1 MNKIQSILAP
11 KFMPIKIRARLLIIA
26 SLMVAAISIFI
37 LVFFPA
43 RQQKLAFNNLEERA
57 ESIALMTA
65 HGIGAGY
72 YYYDSLEISETI
84 KSARFNSD
92 LVYIIAIDETG
103 NIINEV
109 NKDTA
114 LKYGSLDSAQAVYIS
129 PNKEI
134 YQIMTPIAIER
145 ELIGRLYLGFSLEPL
160 REEVEDIRA
169 MAAVV
174 SLIIFVLGI
183 IIIHWV
189 DTIITRPLIK
199 IVDAANQ
206 IAGGDISKRAMVY
219 SKNEIGELATAFNGM
234 VKKLS
239 ETHQELEN
247 ANQHLEDRIVQRTQA
262 LYEEIEDR
270 KRAEESL
277 AKSISVLTSTLE
289 STGDGIL
296 VVDRDKGT
304 IKTNQ
309 KFIDLTSLPKEIIEA
324 GDYLTVIEYFVGI
337 VKYPDK
343 FRAKVA
349 EIFAEPEIGR
359 IDIIE
364 LKDNRF
370 FEIFSQPHWE
380 HGKCVGRVYSFRDVT
395 EQHRLEES
403 LRQSQK
409 MEAIGQLAGGV
420 AHDFNNILT
429 IINGYGE
436 LLLST
441 IDSDHPMYRK
451 LVEIKKAGERASGLT
466 GQLLAFSRKQVLAP
480 QVLDINAIV
489 ANMQKMLKRLIGENI
504 AMEIDGANDL
514 WKIHAD
520 KGQIEQVLMN
530 LIVNARDAMPNG
542 GVITINAQNLEVSGT
557 QAKARDELKAG
568 FYVRLAVTDT
578 GKGMDSATQARIFE
592 PFFTTKEVG
601 KGTGM
606 GLSTVYG
613 IVKQSEGAIT
623 VQSEL
628 GKGTTFYIYLP
639 RVTESEILHEKE
651 AIPAE
656 DLAGNETILL
666 VEDDKPVRELAFV
679 ALVQKGY
686 TVLEAADAEEAI
698 KQSEKYGNTI
708 QLLLTD
714 VIMPKIGGCEL
725 AGMLKNVRPDMRV
738 LFMSGY
744 TDNAITK
751 QITSL
756 EFGAF
761 LQKPFTPESLAK
773 SVRNLL
779 NSQAASTNSQS
790 IAKTP
795 VT

>member
-43 RQQKLAFNNLEERA
+43 RQQKLAFSNLEERA

-72 YYYDSLEISETI
+72 YYYDSLEINETI
-84 KSARFNSD
+84 KSAQFNSD

-129 PNKEI
+129 PKKEI
-134 YQIMTPIAIER
+134 YQIMTPIVIER
-145 ELIGRLYLGFSLEPL
+145 ELIGRLYLGFSMEPL

-169 MAAVV
+169 MVAMV

-183 IIIHWV
+183 FVIHRV

-219 SKNEIGELATAFNGM
+219 SKNEIGELATAFNAM

-239 ETHQELEN
+239 ETQQELEN

-296 VVDRDKGT
+296 VVDRDKGS
-304 IKTNQ
+304 IKANQ
-309 KFIDLTSLPKEIIEA
+309 KLFDLTSVPKDLVEK
-324 GDYLTVIEYFVGI
+324 GDFGAVLEYFVRI
-337 VKYPDK
+337 VRYPDRLREK
-343 FRAKVA
+343 MA
-349 EIFAEPEIGR
+349 EINAEPEIGR
-359 IDIIE
+359 IDILE
-364 LKDNRF
+364 LLDNRF

-436 LLLST
+436 LMLAT
-441 IDSDHPMYRK
+441 IDSDHPMYHK

-504 AMEIDGANDL
+504 AMEIDGAKDL

-542 GVITINAQNLEVSGT
+542 GVIIINAQNLEVSGT
-557 QAKARDELKAG
+557 QAKDRDELKAG

-613 IVKQSEGAIT
+613 IIKQSEGAIT

-628 GKGTTFYIYLP
+628 GKGTTFNIYLP
-639 RVTESEILHEKE
+639 RVTESEILNENE

-656 DLAGNETILL
+656 DLVGNETILL

-698 KQSEKYGNTI
+698 KQSEKYGDTI

-725 AGMLKNVRPDMRV
+725 AGMLKNVRPSMRV

-744 TDNAITK
+744 TDNAIAE
-751 QITSL
+751 QINSC

-779 NSQAASTNSQS
+779 NSQAAPINSQS

-795 VT
+795 VA

>member
-1 MNKIQSILAP
+1 MNTIQSMLTP

-26 SLMVAAISIFI
+26 SLMVVAVSIFI

-43 RQQKLAFNNLEERA
+43 RQQKWALSNLEERA
-57 ESIALMTA
+57 KSTAIMTA

-84 KSARFNSD
+84 KSAQFNSD
-92 LVYIIAIDETG
+92 LVYLVALDETG
-103 NIINEV
+103 SILDEI

-114 LKYGSLDSAQAVYIS
+114 FKYGSFDSIHAVYIS

-134 YQIMTPIAIER
+134 YQIMTPIIIEQ

-160 REEVEDIRA
+160 HEEVDEIRA
-169 MAAVV
+169 MAAMV
-174 SLIIFVLGI
+174 SLFIFILGI
-183 IIIHWV
+183 LAIRWT

-199 IVDAANQ
+199 IVEAANQ
-206 IAGGDISKRAMVY
+206 IASGNLGKRAPVY

-234 VKKLS
+234 INKLS
-239 ETHQELEN
+239 ETQLELEN
-247 ANQHLEDRIVQRTQA
+247 ANQHLEERIVQRTQA

-270 KRAEESL
+270 KRAEENL
-277 AKSISVLTSTLE
+277 AKSISMLTSTLE

-296 VVDRDKGT
+296 VVDRDKGS

-309 KFIDLTSLPKEIIEA
+309 KLFDLTSLPKDLIEK
-324 GDYLTVIEYFVGI
+324 GDFVGVLEYFMQVA
-337 VKYPDK
+337 KYPDRL
-343 FRAKVA
+343 RAQMA
-349 EIFAEPEIGR
+349 QIMAEPELGR

-380 HGKCVGRVYSFRDVT
+380 HGKCVGRIYSFRDVT

-441 IDSDHPMYRK
+441 IDSEHPMYRK

-489 ANMQKMLKRLIGENI
+489 TNMQKMLKRLIGENI
-504 AMEIDGANDL
+504 SMEINGAKDL

-542 GVITINAQNLEVSGT
+542 GVITIGTHNMEISET
-557 QAKARDELKAG
+557 QAKAQDGLRAG
-568 FYVRLAVTDT
+568 FYVRLTVTDT
-578 GKGMDSATQARIFE
+578 GIGMDSNTRARIFE

-613 IVKQSEGAIT
+613 IINQSDGAIA
-623 VQSEL
+623 VDSEL
-628 GKGTTFYIYLP
+628 GKGTCFEIYLP
-639 RVTESEILHEKE
+639 RASESEVFEEKE
-651 AIPAE
+651 LLPAE
-656 DLAGNETILL
+656 DLGGEETILL
-666 VEDDKPVRELAFV
+666 VEDDQSVRELAFV
-679 ALVQKGY
+679 ALVQQGY
-686 TVLEAADAEEAI
+686 TVLEAADAEAAI
-698 KQSEKYGNTI
+698 KLSEKFEKPI
-708 QLLLTD
+708 HLLLTD
-714 VIMPKIGGCEL
+714 VIIPQTNGGEL
-725 AGMLKNVRPDMRV
+725 AEILKISRPEMKI
-738 LFMSGY
+738 LFISGY
-744 TDNAITK
+744 TDNSIVK
-751 QITSL
+751 QITSR

-761 LQKPFTPESLAK
+761 LQKPFTPTSLTKKIRA
-773 SVRNLL
+773 LL
-779 NSQAASTNSQS
+779 NSQKTSALVS
-790 IAKTP
+790 AKNKT
-795 VT
+795 TTD